1 MVSGLDRSG
10 SSRSSLR
17 ILPFSTVLFSGPF
30 CSIVKNLP
38 YEEGVRAR
46 YIGQLGKPRGKRS
59 LFPYFSICNIAKSQR
74 RVLMDPAWITVRTS
88 WTSHYIQEDRVLFTD
103 SILQG
108 YWILS
113 FSLTQ
118 IPRNVWKEQ
127 FPTVRDAKQTK
138 TPVAY
143 CNPAPSN
150 SMPQFPHLR

>member
-1 MVSGLDRSG
+1 
-10 SSRSSLR
+10 
-17 ILPFSTVLFSGPF
+17 
-30 CSIVKNLP
+30 
-38 YEEGVRAR
+38 
-46 YIGQLGKPRGKRS
+46 
-59 LFPYFSICNIAKSQR
+59 
-74 RVLMDPAWITVRTS
+74 MDPAWITVRTS
-88 WTSHYIQEDRVLFTD
+88 WTSHYIQEDRVLFTG